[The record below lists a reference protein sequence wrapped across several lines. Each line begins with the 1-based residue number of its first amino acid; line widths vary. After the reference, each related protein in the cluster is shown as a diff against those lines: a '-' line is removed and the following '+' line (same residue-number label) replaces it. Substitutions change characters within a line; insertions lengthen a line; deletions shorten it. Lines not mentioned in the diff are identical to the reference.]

1 MPVNVK
7 LKKIDTMNHI
17 KNNLLLLITSLSIIS
32 CQYFEKKEL
41 NKEDLLKKELS
52 KINWNT
58 VDEYPSTT
66 ECESITDKELK
77 KECFFQVLTKNIYE
91 KIATDTVKRLLPR
104 LDSLKIKVV
113 IHPNSTVDF
122 STILPSS
129 AIDPE
134 YTDSI
139 LRSKLVHFPVI
150 EPAIKRGM
158 KVKTEFFI
166 PIKLK

>member
-1 MPVNVK
+1 
-7 LKKIDTMNHI
+7 MNFI
-17 KNNLLLLITSLSIIS
+17 KNNLFLLIVSLSMVS
-32 CQYFEKKEL
+32 CQYFEKKEP

-52 KINWNT
+52 KINWST
-58 VDEYPSTT
+58 VDEYPSIT
-66 ECESITDKELK
+66 ECESIADKELK

-91 KIATDTVKRLLPR
+91 KIATDTVKTLLPR

-113 IHPNSTVDF
+113 IYPNSKVDF
-122 STILPSS
+122 STVLPSS
-129 AIDPE
+129 ALDPE

-139 LRSKLVHFPVI
+139 LRSKLVDFPTI

-158 KVKTEFFI
+158 KVKSEFFI

>member
-1 MPVNVK
+1 
-7 LKKIDTMNHI
+7 MNLI
-17 KNNLLLLITSLSIIS
+17 KNNLLVLIASFSVVS
-32 CQYFEKKEL
+32 CQYFEKKEP

-52 KINWNT
+52 KINWYT
-58 VDEYPSTT
+58 VDEYPSIM
-66 ECESITDKELK
+66 ECESIADKELR
-77 KECFFQVLTKNIYE
+77 KECFFQTLTKNIYE
-91 KIATDTVKRLLPR
+91 KITTDTVKTLLPR
-104 LDSLKIKVV
+104 LDSLKIRVV
-113 IHPNSTVDF
+113 IYPNSKVDF

-129 AIDPE
+129 AVDPE

-158 KVKTEFFI
+158 KVKSEFFI

>member
-1 MPVNVK
+1 MK
-7 LKKIDTMNHI
+7 LI
-17 KNNLLLLITSLSIIS
+17 KSNLLLLIAFFSVVS
-32 CQYFEKKEL
+32 CQYFEKKEP

-58 VDEYPSTT
+58 VDEYPSIT
-66 ECESITDKELK
+66 ECESITDKKLK

-91 KIATDTVKRLLPR
+91 KIATDTVRKLLPR
-104 LDSLKIKVV
+104 LDSLKIRII
-113 IHPNSTVDF
+113 IHPDSKVDF

-129 AIDPE
+129 ALDPE

-139 LRSKLVHFPVI
+139 LRSKLINFPTI

-158 KVKTEFFI
+158 KVKSEFFI
-166 PIKLK
+166 PIKIK